1 MCKEGSD
8 IVRELGSYE
17 VQTLLRIL
25 TLQVELYYI
34 QGHLLTVEQLFD
46 RSFFNRLQ
54 RTLKRANKKTSC
66 IGGEGSKYPLSLS
79 DRF

>member
-34 QGHLLTVEQLFD
+34 QGHRVD
-46 RSFFNRLQ
+46 S
-54 RTLKRANKKTSC
+54 
-66 IGGEGSKYPLSLS
+66 
-79 DRF
+79 